1 VKSSEDKRNGK
12 SRPQRWQQK
21 LIHRPYREAR
31 LREEECSA
39 RIEHQG
45 GFGYFPLGS
54 ADPAVAAAKAQEIY
68 GVIAREG
75 WKAANERFEREITLA
90 IFWSDNPAAVTYTTL
105 FTFLQGPANGP
116 EPAPAKV
123 RRRICVIEPD
133 GSVRSTVGYWLERQP
148 GFRCPGVFG
157 SVREALAKGEL
168 DRADLTL
175 VNRGLPELARSLEE
189 IRALRPGMP
198 LFTYRIHEESDQI
211 FICISGITGGYV
223 FRRRPPTELF
233 EPIQAAAQK
242 GTFSAK
248 EVFRHV
254 KEYFSSFFGREVQ
267 APDHSEV
274 LPLTAREQEVLNY
287 VGKGFL
293 DKEIAYALN
302 LSVFTVHNHL
312 KNIYEKLEVH
322 TRTEAVMRYLQK

>member
-1 VKSSEDKRNGK
+1 VKIPAGK
-12 SRPQRWQQK
+12 PAKKSKSQKWEQK

-31 LREEECSA
+31 LRDEEYSA
-39 RIEHQG
+39 RIQHQG

-54 ADPAVAAAKAQEIY
+54 ADGPTAAARAQEIY
-68 GVIAREG
+68 EVITTEG
-75 WKAANERFEREITLA
+75 WKAAHERFEREITLA

-105 FTFLQGPANGP
+105 FTFLG
-116 EPAPAKV
+116 EPAHGPTPSPAKV
-123 RRRICVIEPD
+123 RRRICAIEPD
-133 GSVRSTVGYWLERQP
+133 VSVRSAIGYWLDRQP
-148 GFRCPGVFG
+148 GFRCGGVFG
-157 SVREALAKGEL
+157 SVREALANGEL
-168 DRADLTL
+168 GRAELTL

-189 IRALRPGMP
+189 IRKLRPGMP
-198 LFTYRIHEESDQI
+198 LFTYRVHEESDQI

-223 FRRRPPTELF
+223 FRRRRPTELF
-233 EPIQAAAQK
+233 EPIQAAAQQA
-242 GTFSAK
+242 TFSAK

-254 KEYFSSFFGREVQ
+254 KDYFSSFFGRDVQ
-267 APDHSEV
+267 APDHSTV

-293 DKEIAYALN
+293 DKEIAGALN

-322 TRTEAVMRYLQK
+322 SRTEAVLRYLQK